1 MYKNRTAIMIMNV
14 IARKFSLR
22 PSSAPDGSRSELLLK
37 QIASVLN
44 ERQAVR
50 EPQRAT
56 LDLCRSLLKSE
67 SVGSWCG
74 VFKLEHLVQ
83 NHVKSAPLI
92 C

>member
-1 MYKNRTAIMIMNV
+1 MPVTYVQKSAIMIMNV

-22 PSSAPDGSRSELLLK
+22 PSSAPDGSRSELLQK

-56 LDLCRSLLKSE
+56 LDLCRSLLNFE
-67 SVGSWCG
+67 SV
-74 VFKLEHLVQ
+74 F
-83 NHVKSAPLI
+83 
-92 C
+92 